1 MNFSKEEFD
10 VMVEELL
17 CSDPISFDMLC
28 NLAEKTLRSKVK
40 VWCQADDTLRGRG
53 YEDDIMQ
60 EVSIRLMKTTV
71 THFLLKE
78 GVGGPVN
85 VDPKGFSSWMTTVAK
100 NLKRDFANRIRG
112 IDFKTE
118 NIDSTGMKAKL
129 VRCEKN
135 MDTESIQ
142 LLRQAFCVVLS
153 SDIKVYKILT
163 WLAQFI
169 FIVDYDATKINSN
182 KKIIELFENKTL
194 FEMYTMLRVFTSQI
208 EWIEISESQHK
219 KIMSDLQEPWDEK
232 RVYGEIC
239 YSEFFMKVNGEK
251 SGKKSISDWMNRMSN
266 MLCRKIGNQKY
277 PTKSRE
283 EKE

>member
-28 NLAEKTLRSKVK
+28 NLAEKTLKSKVK
-40 VWCQADDTLRGRG
+40 AWC
-53 YEDDIMQ
+53 
-60 EVSIRLMKTTV
+60 
-71 THFLLKE
+71 
-78 GVGGPVN
+78 
-85 VDPKGFSSWMTTVAK
+85 
-100 NLKRDFANRIRG
+100 
-112 IDFKTE
+112 
-118 NIDSTGMKAKL
+118 
-129 VRCEKN
+129 
-135 MDTESIQ
+135 
-142 LLRQAFCVVLS
+142 QAFCVVLS